1 MILPLKKKVPYLL
14 EKMAMSAQP
23 VKRQTIK
30 MVKDSQA
37 IRWQQPAN
45 CLRVFDHFLGLGL

>member
-30 MVKDSQA
+30 MVKHSQA
-37 IRWQQPAN
+37 TRWQQPAN